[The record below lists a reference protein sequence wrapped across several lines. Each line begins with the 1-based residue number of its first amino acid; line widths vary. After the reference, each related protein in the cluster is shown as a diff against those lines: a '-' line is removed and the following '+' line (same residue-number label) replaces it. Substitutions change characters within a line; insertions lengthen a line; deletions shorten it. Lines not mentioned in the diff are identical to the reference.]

1 MHRIRR
7 GERGTCASEFLEK
20 SSLALAFLA
29 PWPPGWRLA
38 GLISLILLISTGVQ
52 AQEVRI
58 EVGRGPHYVGESVEV
73 QVIASDFDEDPTPE
87 ITPGD
92 LDGGRLSYAGVS
104 DSRSTSISIV
114 NGRMS
119 RVSEVHFV
127 YRFAFEASREGRVR
141 LPAFAV
147 TQGTTKRTTRPV
159 DLQITPVPRTGLVS
173 LSLDLPDGPVFVGQ
187 KVPVEVEF
195 RIDREAQRDLL
206 SYTATVPLFD
216 LPNLRFIDEPSA
228 EADTQLEI
236 ETQAGTLRLP
246 AVSTEEEMGG
256 RRLLVL
262 RGKRTMIALSPD
274 EIRAEAPRVV
284 INRGSRFRRDLFNQ
298 RQPTSSERLMAM
310 GDPVRIEVVE
320 VPRAG
325 RPASF
330 AGAVGEGFS
339 LEVSADRSVVQL
351 GEPILLSFLLRGS
364 GDLSS
369 AGLPPLDAEGLF
381 DPSRFRLPE
390 DPPPGLVSEDGKQ
403 FEASLRVLDAEVREI
418 PAIAYSWFDAK
429 TRAFETTYSRP
440 IALSVGAAEII
451 GADDVARRAGSVDAP
466 TSSEARS
473 EPREDEPVRSTSLVF
488 SGANLAV
495 DDDVARVLGSGSQ
508 DLGLPVAVPALYL
521 LGFGL
526 FAFGVID
533 RRRQQVDPQSLVR
546 NRALR
551 RAENEI
557 EAAAKASGGD
567 AAGALGRSL
576 RELVATLPEE
586 ADSEFDGLIAEC
598 DSLRFA
604 PVETAGGLPSAL
616 LDRARLFVSRRI
628 GARASSGE
636 EAE

>member
-1 MHRIRR
+1 MHKIGPEESDIGGR
-7 GERGTCASEFLEK
+7 AAFEK
-20 SSLALAFLA
+20 SSLARWSQVWSLV
-29 PWPPGWRLA
+29 
-38 GLISLILLISTGVQ
+38 GLVSLVLLTPVGAH

-73 QVIASDFDEDPTPE
+73 QVIASDFDDDPTPE
-87 ITPGD
+87 ITPGE

-127 YRFAFEASREGRVR
+127 YRFSFEASREGRVQ

-159 DLQITPVPRTGLVS
+159 ELQITPVPRTGLVR

-195 RIDREAQRDLL
+195 WIDREAQRDLL
-206 SYTATVPLFD
+206 SYTASVPLFD
-216 LPNLRFIDEPSA
+216 LSTLRFLDEPSA

-262 RGKRTMIALSPD
+262 RSKRTMIALSPD

-310 GDPVRIEVVE
+310 GDPVRIEVIE

-381 DPSRFRLPE
+381 DSSRFRLPE

-451 GADDVARRAGSVDAP
+451 GADDVARRAGSADAP
-466 TSSEARS
+466 TSSGARS

-551 RAENEI
+551 RAESEI

-567 AAGALGRSL
+567 AAGALGRAL

-616 LDRARLFVSRRI
+616 LDRARRFVSRRL
-628 GARASSGE
+628 GERASSGE